1 MAERPIKSLSDLMD
15 GGLEERFNQELT
27 KVWQNV
33 YDPNTNPTAARKV
46 VMEVKIVPKERRDS
60 VQFHVNVSSKL
71 APHVALTQTVMLSLG
86 ADGTITATERTEQ
99 VPGSLTWK
107 AMKPLCPAPSA
118 LGGSK
123 QSSERERMIDVWLL
137 PPTSNPRVTVSSTAP
152 LSWRS
157 IWYPRART
165 TQRTSWR

>member
-46 VMEVKIVPKERRDS
+46 VMEVKIVPNERRDS
-60 VQFHVNVSSKL
+60 VQFHVDVSSKL

-99 VPGSLTWK
+99 VPGQLD
-107 AMKPLCPAPSA
+107 ME
-118 LGGSK
+118 GN
-123 QSSERERMIDVWLL
+123 E
-137 PPTSNPRVTVSSTAP
+137 AP
-152 LSWRS
+152 LPSTISFGRLE
-157 IWYPRART
+157 AVK
-165 TQRTSWR
+165 

>member
-46 VMEVKIVPKERRDS
+46 VMEVKIVPNERRES

-99 VPGSLTWK
+99 VPGQLD
-107 AMKPLCPAPSA
+107 ME
-118 LGGSK
+118 GN
-123 QSSERERMIDVWLL
+123 E
-137 PPTSNPRVTVSSTAP
+137 AP
-152 LSWRS
+152 LPSTISFGRLE
-157 IWYPRART
+157 AVK
-165 TQRTSWR
+165 

>member
-46 VMEVKIVPKERRDS
+46 VMEVKIVPNERRDS

-99 VPGSLTWK
+99 VPGQLDMEGNEVNEK
-107 AMKPLCPAPSA
+107 
-118 LGGSK
+118 G
-123 QSSERERMIDVWLL
+123 
-137 PPTSNPRVTVSSTAP
+137 
-152 LSWRS
+152 
-157 IWYPRART
+157 
-165 TQRTSWR
+165 

>member
-1 MAERPIKSLSDLMD
+1 MAERPIKSLSDLLD

-46 VMEVKIVPKERRDS
+46 VMEVKIVPNERRDS

-99 VPGSLTWK
+99 VPGQLD
-107 AMKPLCPAPSA
+107 ME
-118 LGGSK
+118 GN
-123 QSSERERMIDVWLL
+123 E
-137 PPTSNPRVTVSSTAP
+137 AP
-152 LSWRS
+152 LPSTISFGRLE
-157 IWYPRART
+157 AVK
-165 TQRTSWR
+165 

>member
-46 VMEVKIVPKERRDS
+46 VMEVKIVPNERRDS
-60 VQFHVNVSSKL
+60 VQFHVNVFSKL

-99 VPGSLTWK
+99 VPGQLD
-107 AMKPLCPAPSA
+107 ME
-118 LGGSK
+118 GN
-123 QSSERERMIDVWLL
+123 E
-137 PPTSNPRVTVSSTAP
+137 AP
-152 LSWRS
+152 LPSTISFGRLE
-157 IWYPRART
+157 AVK
-165 TQRTSWR
+165 

>member
-46 VMEVKIVPKERRDS
+46 VMEVKIVPNERRDS
-60 VQFHVNVSSKL
+60 VQFHVNVPSKL

-99 VPGSLTWK
+99 VPGQLD
-107 AMKPLCPAPSA
+107 ME
-118 LGGSK
+118 GN
-123 QSSERERMIDVWLL
+123 E
-137 PPTSNPRVTVSSTAP
+137 AP
-152 LSWRS
+152 LPSTISFGRLE
-157 IWYPRART
+157 AVK
-165 TQRTSWR
+165 

>member
-1 MAERPIKSLSDLMD
+1 MAERPIKSLSALMD

-46 VMEVKIVPKERRDS
+46 VMEVKIVPNERRDS

-99 VPGSLTWK
+99 VPGQLD
-107 AMKPLCPAPSA
+107 ME
-118 LGGSK
+118 GN
-123 QSSERERMIDVWLL
+123 E
-137 PPTSNPRVTVSSTAP
+137 AP
-152 LSWRS
+152 LPSTISFGRLE
-157 IWYPRART
+157 AVK
-165 TQRTSWR
+165 

>member
-46 VMEVKIVPKERRDS
+46 VMEVKIVPNERRDS

-99 VPGSLTWK
+99 VPGQLD
-107 AMKPLCPAPSA
+107 ME
-118 LGGSK
+118 GN
-123 QSSERERMIDVWLL
+123 E
-137 PPTSNPRVTVSSTAP
+137 AP
-152 LSWRS
+152 LPSTISFGRLE
-157 IWYPRART
+157 AGK
-165 TQRTSWR
+165 

>member
-15 GGLEERFNQELT
+15 GGLEERFNQKLT

-46 VMEVKIVPKERRDS
+46 VMEVKIVPNERRDS

-99 VPGSLTWK
+99 VPGQLD
-107 AMKPLCPAPSA
+107 ME
-118 LGGSK
+118 GN
-123 QSSERERMIDVWLL
+123 E
-137 PPTSNPRVTVSSTAP
+137 AP
-152 LSWRS
+152 LPSTISFGRLE
-157 IWYPRART
+157 AVK
-165 TQRTSWR
+165 

>member
-46 VMEVKIVPKERRDS
+46 VMEVKIVPNERRDS
-60 VQFHVNVSSKL
+60 VQFHVNVSPKL

-99 VPGSLTWK
+99 VPGQLD
-107 AMKPLCPAPSA
+107 ME
-118 LGGSK
+118 GN
-123 QSSERERMIDVWLL
+123 E
-137 PPTSNPRVTVSSTAP
+137 AP
-152 LSWRS
+152 LPSTISFGRLE
-157 IWYPRART
+157 AVK
-165 TQRTSWR
+165 

>member
-27 KVWQNV
+27 KVWYNV
-33 YDPNTNPTAARKV
+33 YDPNTNPTAAREV
-46 VMEVKIVPKERRDS
+46 VMEVKIVPNERRDS

-99 VPGSLTWK
+99 VPGQLD
-107 AMKPLCPAPSA
+107 ME
-118 LGGSK
+118 GN
-123 QSSERERMIDVWLL
+123 E
-137 PPTSNPRVTVSSTAP
+137 AP
-152 LSWRS
+152 LPSTISFGRLE
-157 IWYPRART
+157 AVK
-165 TQRTSWR
+165 

>member
-46 VMEVKIVPKERRDS
+46 VMEVKIVPNERRDS
-60 VQFHVNVSSKL
+60 VQFHINVSSKL

-99 VPGSLTWK
+99 VPGQLD
-107 AMKPLCPAPSA
+107 ME
-118 LGGSK
+118 GN
-123 QSSERERMIDVWLL
+123 E
-137 PPTSNPRVTVSSTAP
+137 AP
-152 LSWRS
+152 LPSTISFGRLE
-157 IWYPRART
+157 AVK
-165 TQRTSWR
+165 

>member
-46 VMEVKIVPKERRDS
+46 VMEVKIVPNERRDS

-99 VPGSLTWK
+99 VPG
-107 AMKPLCPAPSA
+107 
-118 LGGSK
+118 
-123 QSSERERMIDVWLL
+123 QIDMEG
-137 PPTSNPRVTVSSTAP
+137 NEAP
-152 LSWRS
+152 LPSTISFGRLE
-157 IWYPRART
+157 AVK
-165 TQRTSWR
+165 

>member
-1 MAERPIKSLSDLMD
+1 MAERPIKNLSDLMD

-46 VMEVKIVPKERRDS
+46 VMEVKIVPNERRDS

-99 VPGSLTWK
+99 VPGQLD
-107 AMKPLCPAPSA
+107 ME
-118 LGGSK
+118 GN
-123 QSSERERMIDVWLL
+123 E
-137 PPTSNPRVTVSSTAP
+137 AP
-152 LSWRS
+152 LPSTISFGRLE
-157 IWYPRART
+157 AVK
-165 TQRTSWR
+165 

>member
-46 VMEVKIVPKERRDS
+46 VMEVKIVPNERRDS

-99 VPGSLTWK
+99 VPGQLD
-107 AMKPLCPAPSA
+107 ME
-118 LGGSK
+118 GN
-123 QSSERERMIDVWLL
+123 E
-137 PPTSNPRVTVSSTAP
+137 AP
-152 LSWRS
+152 LPSTISFGRFE
-157 IWYPRART
+157 AVK
-165 TQRTSWR
+165 

>member
-33 YDPNTNPTAARKV
+33 YDPNTNPSAARKV
-46 VMEVKIVPKERRDS
+46 VMEVKIVPNERRDS

-99 VPGSLTWK
+99 VPGQLD
-107 AMKPLCPAPSA
+107 ME
-118 LGGSK
+118 GN
-123 QSSERERMIDVWLL
+123 E
-137 PPTSNPRVTVSSTAP
+137 AP
-152 LSWRS
+152 LPSTISFGRLE
-157 IWYPRART
+157 AVK
-165 TQRTSWR
+165 

>member
-46 VMEVKIVPKERRDS
+46 VMEVKIVPNERRDS

-71 APHVALTQTVMLSLG
+71 APACG
-86 ADGTITATERTEQ
+86 AYADGHAQSRRRRHDYCYGAHGA
-99 VPGSLTWK
+99 GSG
-107 AMKPLCPAPSA
+107 A
-118 LGGSK
+118 
-123 QSSERERMIDVWLL
+123 
-137 PPTSNPRVTVSSTAP
+137 
-152 LSWRS
+152 
-157 IWYPRART
+157 ARHGR
-165 TQRTSWR
+165 Q

>member
-1 MAERPIKSLSDLMD
+1 MANQRPIKSLSDLMD

-46 VMEVKIVPKERRDS
+46 VMEVKIVPNERRDS

-99 VPGSLTWK
+99 VPGQLD
-107 AMKPLCPAPSA
+107 ME
-118 LGGSK
+118 GN
-123 QSSERERMIDVWLL
+123 E
-137 PPTSNPRVTVSSTAP
+137 AP
-152 LSWRS
+152 LPSTISFGRLE
-157 IWYPRART
+157 AVK
-165 TQRTSWR
+165 

>member
-46 VMEVKIVPKERRDS
+46 VMEVKIVPNERRDS
-60 VQFHVNVSSKL
+60 VQFHVNVSAKL

-86 ADGTITATERTEQ
+86 VDGTITATERTEQ
-99 VPGSLTWK
+99 VPGQLD
-107 AMKPLCPAPSA
+107 ME
-118 LGGSK
+118 GN
-123 QSSERERMIDVWLL
+123 E
-137 PPTSNPRVTVSSTAP
+137 AP
-152 LSWRS
+152 LPSTISFGRLEA
-157 IWYPRART
+157 IK
-165 TQRTSWR
+165 

>member
-46 VMEVKIVPKERRDS
+46 VMEVKIVPNERRDS

-99 VPGSLTWK
+99 VPGQLD
-107 AMKPLCPAPSA
+107 ME
-118 LGGSK
+118 GN
-123 QSSERERMIDVWLL
+123 E
-137 PPTSNPRVTVSSTAP
+137 AP
-152 LSWRS
+152 LPSTIGFGRLE
-157 IWYPRART
+157 AVK
-165 TQRTSWR
+165 

>member
-15 GGLEERFNQELT
+15 GGLEGRFNQELT

-46 VMEVKIVPKERRDS
+46 VMEVKIVPNERRDS

-99 VPGSLTWK
+99 VPGQLD
-107 AMKPLCPAPSA
+107 ME
-118 LGGSK
+118 GN
-123 QSSERERMIDVWLL
+123 E
-137 PPTSNPRVTVSSTAP
+137 AP
-152 LSWRS
+152 LPSTISFGRLE
-157 IWYPRART
+157 AVK
-165 TQRTSWR
+165 

>member
-1 MAERPIKSLSDLMD
+1 MTERPIKSLSDLMD

-46 VMEVKIVPKERRDS
+46 VMEVKIVPNERRDS

-99 VPGSLTWK
+99 VPGQLD
-107 AMKPLCPAPSA
+107 ME
-118 LGGSK
+118 GN
-123 QSSERERMIDVWLL
+123 E
-137 PPTSNPRVTVSSTAP
+137 AP
-152 LSWRS
+152 LPSTISFGRLE
-157 IWYPRART
+157 AVK
-165 TQRTSWR
+165 

>member
-1 MAERPIKSLSDLMD
+1 MAEGPIKSLSDLMD

-46 VMEVKIVPKERRDS
+46 VMEVKIVPNERRDS

-99 VPGSLTWK
+99 VPGQLD
-107 AMKPLCPAPSA
+107 ME
-118 LGGSK
+118 GN
-123 QSSERERMIDVWLL
+123 E
-137 PPTSNPRVTVSSTAP
+137 AP
-152 LSWRS
+152 LPSTISFGRLE
-157 IWYPRART
+157 AVK
-165 TQRTSWR
+165 

>member
-15 GGLEERFNQELT
+15 GGLEERFDQELT

-46 VMEVKIVPKERRDS
+46 VMEVKIVPNERRDS

-99 VPGSLTWK
+99 VPGQLD
-107 AMKPLCPAPSA
+107 ME
-118 LGGSK
+118 GN
-123 QSSERERMIDVWLL
+123 E
-137 PPTSNPRVTVSSTAP
+137 AP
-152 LSWRS
+152 LPSTISFGRLE
-157 IWYPRART
+157 AVK
-165 TQRTSWR
+165 

>member
-46 VMEVKIVPKERRDS
+46 VMEVKIVPNERRDS

-71 APHVALTQTVMLSLG
+71 APHAALTQTVMLSLG
-86 ADGTITATERTEQ
+86 VDGTITATERTEQ
-99 VPGSLTWK
+99 VPGQLDMEACK
-107 AMKPLCPAPSA
+107 
-118 LGGSK
+118 
-123 QSSERERMIDVWLL
+123 
-137 PPTSNPRVTVSSTAP
+137 
-152 LSWRS
+152 
-157 IWYPRART
+157 
-165 TQRTSWR
+165 

>member
-1 MAERPIKSLSDLMD
+1 MAESPIKSLSDLMD

-46 VMEVKIVPKERRDS
+46 VMEVKIVPNERRDS

-99 VPGSLTWK
+99 VPGQLD
-107 AMKPLCPAPSA
+107 ME
-118 LGGSK
+118 GN
-123 QSSERERMIDVWLL
+123 E
-137 PPTSNPRVTVSSTAP
+137 AP
-152 LSWRS
+152 LPSTISFGRLE
-157 IWYPRART
+157 AVK
-165 TQRTSWR
+165 

>member
-46 VMEVKIVPKERRDS
+46 VMEDKIVPNERRDS

-99 VPGSLTWK
+99 VPGQLD
-107 AMKPLCPAPSA
+107 ME
-118 LGGSK
+118 GN
-123 QSSERERMIDVWLL
+123 E
-137 PPTSNPRVTVSSTAP
+137 AP
-152 LSWRS
+152 LPSTISFGRLE
-157 IWYPRART
+157 AVK
-165 TQRTSWR
+165 

>member
-46 VMEVKIVPKERRDS
+46 VMEVKIVPNERRDS

-99 VPGSLTWK
+99 VSGQLD
-107 AMKPLCPAPSA
+107 ME
-118 LGGSK
+118 GN
-123 QSSERERMIDVWLL
+123 E
-137 PPTSNPRVTVSSTAP
+137 AP
-152 LSWRS
+152 LPSTISFGRLE
-157 IWYPRART
+157 AVK
-165 TQRTSWR
+165 

>member
-46 VMEVKIVPKERRDS
+46 VMEVKIVPNERRDS

-99 VPGSLTWK
+99 VPGQLD
-107 AMKPLCPAPSA
+107 ME
-118 LGGSK
+118 GN
-123 QSSERERMIDVWLL
+123 E
-137 PPTSNPRVTVSSTAP
+137 AP
-152 LSWRS
+152 LPSTISFGRLES
-157 IWYPRART
+157 VK
-165 TQRTSWR
+165 

>member
-46 VMEVKIVPKERRDS
+46 VMEVKIVPNERRDS

-71 APHVALTQTVMLSLG
+71 APHVALTQTAMLSLG

-99 VPGSLTWK
+99 VPGQLD
-107 AMKPLCPAPSA
+107 ME
-118 LGGSK
+118 GN
-123 QSSERERMIDVWLL
+123 E
-137 PPTSNPRVTVSSTAP
+137 AP
-152 LSWRS
+152 LPSTISFGRLE
-157 IWYPRART
+157 AVK
-165 TQRTSWR
+165 

>member
-46 VMEVKIVPKERRDS
+46 VMEVKIVPNERRDS

-71 APHVALTQTVMLSLG
+71 ASHVALTQTVMLSLG

-99 VPGSLTWK
+99 VPGQLD
-107 AMKPLCPAPSA
+107 ME
-118 LGGSK
+118 GN
-123 QSSERERMIDVWLL
+123 E
-137 PPTSNPRVTVSSTAP
+137 AP
-152 LSWRS
+152 LPSTISFGRLE
-157 IWYPRART
+157 AVK
-165 TQRTSWR
+165 

>member
-46 VMEVKIVPKERRDS
+46 VMEVKIVPNERRDS

-99 VPGSLTWK
+99 VPGQLDMEGNE
-107 AMKPLCPAPSA
+107 AHLPSTISFGRLEA
-118 LGGSK
+118 VK
-123 QSSERERMIDVWLL
+123 
-137 PPTSNPRVTVSSTAP
+137 
-152 LSWRS
+152 
-157 IWYPRART
+157 
-165 TQRTSWR
+165 

>member
-33 YDPNTNPTAARKV
+33 SDPNTNPTAARKV
-46 VMEVKIVPKERRDS
+46 VMEVKIVPNERRDS

-99 VPGSLTWK
+99 VPGQLD
-107 AMKPLCPAPSA
+107 ME
-118 LGGSK
+118 GN
-123 QSSERERMIDVWLL
+123 E
-137 PPTSNPRVTVSSTAP
+137 AP
-152 LSWRS
+152 LPSTISFGRLE
-157 IWYPRART
+157 AVK
-165 TQRTSWR
+165 

>member
-46 VMEVKIVPKERRDS
+46 VMEVKIVPNERRDS

-99 VPGSLTWK
+99 VPGQLD
-107 AMKPLCPAPSA
+107 ME
-118 LGGSK
+118 GN
-123 QSSERERMIDVWLL
+123 E
-137 PPTSNPRVTVSSTAP
+137 AP
-152 LSWRS
+152 LPSTISCGRLE
-157 IWYPRART
+157 AVK
-165 TQRTSWR
+165 

>member
-46 VMEVKIVPKERRDS
+46 VMKVKIVPNERRDS

-99 VPGSLTWK
+99 VPGQLD
-107 AMKPLCPAPSA
+107 ME
-118 LGGSK
+118 GN
-123 QSSERERMIDVWLL
+123 E
-137 PPTSNPRVTVSSTAP
+137 AP
-152 LSWRS
+152 LPSTISFGRLE
-157 IWYPRART
+157 AVK
-165 TQRTSWR
+165 

>member
-46 VMEVKIVPKERRDS
+46 VMEVKIVPNERRDS

-99 VPGSLTWK
+99 VPGQLD
-107 AMKPLCPAPSA
+107 MEGNEAPF
-118 LGGSK
+118 
-123 QSSERERMIDVWLL
+123 
-137 PPTSNPRVTVSSTAP
+137 PSTISFGRLEAVK
-152 LSWRS
+152 
-157 IWYPRART
+157 
-165 TQRTSWR
+165 